1 MWEHYVS
8 FLNLNFYEQVN
19 ESTATTVGENAHLC
33 LQTLFTVLD
42 FLLAWYKNSEE
53 VSTSDQAYVDI
64 TRGRANIKTFLDN
77 IPKDKMAV
85 ASLNCK
91 SLARSLLYYEEFMNA
106 SSENM
111 DNHLEFLQKV
121 YYSLDEPDNIAGIA
135 ALRKRTT
142 ALSEKIVEHESS
154 GISRTK
160 NDFAFQRNNHWFF
173 YLYTVFIQD

>member
-1 MWEHYVS
+1 MRTLPVI
-8 FLNLNFYEQVN
+8 FNFYEQVN

-160 NDFAFQRNNHWFF
+160 NDFAFQRNIHWFF
-173 YLYTVFIQD
+173 YLYTIFIQD

>member
-1 MWEHYVS
+1 
-8 FLNLNFYEQVN
+8 
-19 ESTATTVGENAHLC
+19 
-33 LQTLFTVLD
+33 
-42 FLLAWYKNSEE
+42 
-53 VSTSDQAYVDI
+53 
-64 TRGRANIKTFLDN
+64 
-77 IPKDKMAV
+77 MAV

-142 ALSEKIVEHESS
+142 ALSEKIVEHECS
-154 GISRTK
+154 GK
-160 NDFAFQRNNHWFF
+160 
-173 YLYTVFIQD
+173 QDYF